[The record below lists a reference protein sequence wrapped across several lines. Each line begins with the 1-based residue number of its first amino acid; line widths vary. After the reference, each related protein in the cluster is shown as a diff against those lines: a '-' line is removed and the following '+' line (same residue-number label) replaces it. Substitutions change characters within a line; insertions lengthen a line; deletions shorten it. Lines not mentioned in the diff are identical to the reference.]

1 MRSHSY
7 AFSKKNQSKKLR
19 SIMMVRCWDWKK
31 FESKMLKL
39 EIIQKWP
46 KTKNNSQNDFKQRL
60 SMMMAL
66 RDTLQSLTRKF
77 TQMRKY
83 QNNHQTRIHTKEI
96 YLTEINLKT
105 NAMTNFQ
112 ERSMTMDTKMR
123 KKIFQIDGKTNT
135 TNHKSH
141 KLNSRNIRSKSKINF
156 RGARIQNR
164 MDKKINSQK
173 PILKNKITSNTE
185 NEKIMTFW

>member
-1 MRSHSY
+1 
-7 AFSKKNQSKKLR
+7 
-19 SIMMVRCWDWKK
+19 
-31 FESKMLKL
+31 
-39 EIIQKWP
+39 
-46 KTKNNSQNDFKQRL
+46 
-60 SMMMAL
+60 MMMAL

-185 NEKIMTFW
+185 NEKIMTF

>member
-1 MRSHSY
+1 
-7 AFSKKNQSKKLR
+7 
-19 SIMMVRCWDWKK
+19 
-31 FESKMLKL
+31 
-39 EIIQKWP
+39 
-46 KTKNNSQNDFKQRL
+46 
-60 SMMMAL
+60 MMAL

-83 QNNHQTRIHTKEI
+83 QNNLQTRIHTKEI

-156 RGARIQNR
+156 QSARIQNR

-173 PILKNKITSNTE
+173 QIPKNKITSNTE
-185 NEKIMTFW
+185 NEKIMTF